1 MPPPEVV
8 FALQN
13 PGACNFGT
21 TLVSPIHV
29 AMPSVRLIA
38 HLLLDNPVASAGSV
52 DGMASESCKLSAFTL
67 MTFELTSTTY
77 RPVSEST
84 SCTTPCWPL
93 SSDRSKSRAG
103 LSSQSPAP
111 TKTGTTEEDGV
122 EQISDSCDDEYE
134 FIPTQTSFKM
144 EAEANLK
151 IAHWT
156 ARALVTVA
164 IGHSEELVLS
174 H

>member
-38 HLLLDNPVASAGSV
+38 HLLLDNP
-52 DGMASESCKLSAFTL
+52 
-67 MTFELTSTTY
+67 
-77 RPVSEST
+77 
-84 SCTTPCWPL
+84 
-93 SSDRSKSRAG
+93 
-103 LSSQSPAP
+103 QSPAP
-111 TKTGTTEEDGV
+111 TKTDTTEEDGV

-134 FIPTQTSFKM
+134 FIPTQTSFK
-144 EAEANLK
+144 